1 MIDVLYILYLLS
13 ILVSAVMA
21 VIYRKDLATRKL
33 VILVPFLIIVFFQ
46 ESTLRLTEYLDYSFS
61 SAVIYNIY
69 RPVSALV
76 FSWIYYR
83 VPFMSPLKKLI
94 AGLTILYVFITLI
107 NYCFITSIFFNSS
120 YLTLL
125 RGFLITF
132 CAILFLFRYFN
143 LDNLK
148 EEKYWRPLVWIT
160 AGIAVFY
167 PVVTLSVTFQDYL
180 DTQDATLFGFKLY
193 RVIPQVI
200 SIFMYSCF
208 SYAFYLCRKIRW
220 TS

>member
-1 MIDVLYILYLLS
+1 MIDALYILYLAS
-13 ILVSAVMA
+13 ILFSAVMA
-21 VIYRKDLATRKL
+21 IIYRKDLATRKL
-33 VILVPFLIIVFFQ
+33 VILAPFLTIVFFQ
-46 ESTLRLTEYLDYSFS
+46 ESIPSVAAYLDYSFS
-61 SAVIYNIY
+61 TAVVYNIY
-69 RPVSALV
+69 RPISALV
-76 FSWIYYR
+76 FSWIYYN

-94 AGLTILYVFITLI
+94 AGLTIVYVFITLI
-107 NYCFITSIFFNSS
+107 NYCFIKSIFINSS

-132 CAILFLFRYFN
+132 CAILFLFRYLN
-143 LDNLK
+143 LDNVK

-180 DTQDATLFGFKLY
+180 NTEDATLFGFKLY
-193 RVIPQVI
+193 RMIPQVI